1 MAPMITPAQSR
12 AARALLSWSRA
23 DLAAASRL
31 DEAVIAAF
39 EDETRPAD
47 AEMLTTLASSFDTA
61 GVAILAAGEN
71 VTGGPGVRL
80 RHHEAEEGLRPDELN
95 ASNDG

>member
-31 DEAVIAAF
+31 DEAAIAAF

-47 AEMLTTLASSFDTA
+47 AEMLTTLASSFETA

-80 RHHEAEEGLRPDELN
+80 RHHEVEEGLRPDELN